1 MKTFKREIATILM
14 QLRGSPW
21 AGHPDVADVIE
32 EYIHFERSGKTPTQ
46 SRRVSLQIF
55 HASRAIDSFL
65 AHIVQNEAAKPGR
78 AVPPVHWT
86 LGSSQVYV
94 RDNGIDGRYFS
105 VPVDGDIDSI
115 RNDRNHYLH
124 RANCF
129 PNDGAINQ
137 FLNRTIRAIG
147 EATTFPP

>member
-1 MKTFKREIATILM
+1 MKTFRREIATILM

-65 AHIVQNEAAKPGR
+65 AHIVQNESAKPGR
-78 AVPPVHWT
+78 AVPPAHRT

-94 RDNGIDGRYFS
+94 RDNGIDGRHFS

-129 PNDGAINQ
+129 PNDATINQ